1 MIRVND
7 WFYFLDALDK
17 NTCDKIK
24 SLKGIKKWVVS
35 KDPNP
40 YDDFDKRQ
48 EQWKSAA
55 VNVKEDITDKER
67 RTGVKKIHAVDK
79 NIRISDASW
88 TEDQWV
94 YDIIWPYMEEANE
107 RAGWKYDIR
116 SAETIQI
123 TRYKKG

>member
-48 EQWKSAA
+48 
-55 VNVKEDITDKER
+55 
-67 RTGVKKIHAVDK
+67 
-79 NIRISDASW
+79 
-88 TEDQWV
+88 
-94 YDIIWPYMEEANE
+94 
-107 RAGWKYDIR
+107 
-116 SAETIQI
+116 
-123 TRYKKG
+123 